1 MTFNETAFAYLV
13 VFVLWEFFVAL
24 LAMWIP
30 TELRI
35 LLGDHSFKMF
45 SMTKKALKNEHSIK
59 PVLEYLN
66 ENAKDGRKAK
76 RLYFFYYISFVP
88 ALIGIILSVVGLFTN
103 SLNDIFFKY
112 YIVLFIYTAL
122 LVLSP
127 VFYKRDL

>member
-45 SMTKKALKNEHSIK
+45 SMTRKALKNEHSIK

-66 ENAKDGRKAK
+66 ENAKDERKAK
-76 RLYFFYYISFVP
+76 KLYVFYYISFVP
-88 ALIGIILSVVGLFTN
+88 ALIGVLLSIVGLFTTA
-103 SLNDIFFKY
+103 LNNILSKY
-112 YIVLFIYTAL
+112 YFILFIFIMV

-127 VFYKRDL
+127 ACCRRD

>member
-45 SMTKKALKNEHSIK
+45 SMTRKALKNEHSIK

-66 ENAKDGRKAK
+66 KNARDERKAK
-76 RLYFFYYISFVP
+76 KLYVFYYISFVP
-88 ALIGIILSVVGLFTN
+88 ALIGVLLSIVGLFTTA
-103 SLNDIFFKY
+103 LNNILSKY
-112 YIVLFIYTAL
+112 YFILFIFIMV

-127 VFYKRDL
+127 ACCRRD